1 MRPRSR
7 VFSGICLLCFG
18 ILLPHGLSAQDPERS
33 ARIQSGLGVEYMSRT
48 IVWDE
53 KTYSSPLNMGMALF
67 RFGLELKKGP
77 TFGLLAG
84 YGLNNWNGLVFRQL
98 PFSIDYQNGAIGSI
112 LLGADIA
119 QRLLTAGDWE
129 IGLTARFLAS
139 IGSSR
144 EWTVADL
151 LQPLQL
157 DGRADWLQIQAGAGL
172 TYLGF
177 ESFSPFLSVF
187 YDRLWG
193 TFTLN
198 ENIQTLSGSEEKK
211 FAGRGFMGLS
221 AGLWYDL
228 SPVIRLKATGTLIPY
243 GKLAGGL
250 GFDFGASLRA
260 VLSF

>member
-7 VFSGICLLCFG
+7 VFSGVCLLCFG
-18 ILLPHGLSAQDPERS
+18 ILLPYGLSAQDQERS
-33 ARIQSGLGVEYMSRT
+33 YRLQPGFGVEYMSQT

-67 RFGLELKKGP
+67 RFGVELKKGP
-77 TFGLLAG
+77 TFGILAG

-112 LLGADIA
+112 LLGFDVD
-119 QRLLTAGDWE
+119 QRVLTAGDWE

-139 IGSSR
+139 IGSSQV
-144 EWTVADL
+144 WTLTDL

-157 DGRADWLQIQAGAGL
+157 DGRADWLQIQAGPSL
-172 TYLGF
+172 TYRGF
-177 ESFSPFLSVF
+177 ETFSPFLSVF

-198 ENIQTLSGSEEKK
+198 ENVQTLTGVEEKK
-211 FAGRGFMGLS
+211 FAGRGFIGVS
-221 AGLWYDL
+221 AGLWYDP
-228 SPVIRLKATGTLIPY
+228 SPFFRLKATGTLIPY